1 MLESFTRDTFA
12 SHLNERFQL
21 QAAAAVVELQLVELT
36 DLSARSSA
44 PAPADKPRRSPFS
57 AVFLGPRD
65 PILPQQTYRMSHDR
79 VGSFDLFIVPI
90 GRDQTGTRYEA
101 IFT

>member
-1 MLESFTRDTFA
+1 MLESFTRDTFVP
-12 SHLNERFQL
+12 HLNGRFQL
-21 QAAAAVVELQLVELT
+21 QTAAAVVDVQLVELT

-44 PAPADKPRRSPFS
+44 PPSGDKPRRSPFS

-65 PILPQQTYRMSHDR
+65 PILPQQTYRMSHER
-79 VGSFDLFIVPI
+79 IGSFDLFIVPI
-90 GRDQTGTRYEA
+90 GRDQAGTRYEA